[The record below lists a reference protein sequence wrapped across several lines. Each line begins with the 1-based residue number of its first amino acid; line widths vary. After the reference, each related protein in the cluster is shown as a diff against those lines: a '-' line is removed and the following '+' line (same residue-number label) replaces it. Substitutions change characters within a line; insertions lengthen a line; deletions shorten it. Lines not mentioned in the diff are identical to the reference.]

1 MTNPEEPTERRIHP
15 RYRLNGRALIILNP
29 GNICSSKIINVS
41 AGGLALGYKRNGRR
55 PMQTGTLDLLIPDF
69 VHAFQLRTVSY
80 TTIYDY
86 PDPIRTSGDNSSP
99 RIHGLA
105 FQELNSEQRTHVS
118 NLLNLHS
125 EKGIHRNFLGR

>member
-41 AGGLALGYKRNGRR
+41 AGGLALGYRRNGRR
-55 PMQTGTLDLLIPDF
+55 PMKTGTLDLLIPDF
-69 VHAFQLRTVSY
+69 VHAFQLRTVPY

-86 PDPIRTSGDNSSP
+86 PDPIRASGDYSAL

-105 FQELNSEQRTHVS
+105 FRELNGGQRARVS
-118 NLLNLHS
+118 NLLNAHT
-125 EKGIHRNFLGR
+125 ENGNHTNILGR